1 MKRVKKKWKYE
12 IWQKQ
17 KHDEK
22 EKKKKVTTKESY
34 TESNLEK
41 KYVELEPERNE
52 IIQHTENDDQKW
64 KENEKDQRD
73 VELTGKREKEY
84 MIRTMNIKKRVK
96 GNLRQNGK
104 KEDAEKRSRDN
115 LKCKELKRN

>member
-1 MKRVKKKWKYE
+1 
-12 IWQKQ
+12 
-17 KHDEK
+17 
-22 EKKKKVTTKESY
+22 
-34 TESNLEK
+34 
-41 KYVELEPERNE
+41 
-52 IIQHTENDDQKW
+52 
-64 KENEKDQRD
+64 
-73 VELTGKREKEY
+73 